1 MINYYSDRM
10 ITAADLSLVFEN
22 SGIKRPFQDLARL
35 EKMIEHADLIITA
48 WDGSKLVG
56 IARCLTDFVYCCYLS
71 DLAVSRAYQ
80 RLGIGKQL
88 VEHARAALGPSVSV
102 VLLSAPTATE
112 YYPRIGFTN
121 TDKCFL
127 IPRES

>member
-1 MINYYSDRM
+1 MINYYSDRI
-10 ITAADLSLVFEN
+10 ITAADLSLVFES
-22 SGIKRPFQDLARL
+22 SGIKRPYQDFARL
-35 EKMIEHADLIITA
+35 DKMIEHADLIISA

-56 IARCLTDFVYCCYLS
+56 IARCLTDYVYCCYLS
-71 DLAVSRAYQ
+71 DLAVNRDYQ

-88 VEHARAALGPSVSV
+88 VEHVRAALGPSVSL

-112 YYPRIGFTN
+112 YYPRIGFTK

>member
-1 MINYYSDRM
+1 MINYYSDRT
-10 ITAADLSLVFEN
+10 ITAADLSLVFES
-22 SGIKRPFQDLARL
+22 SGIKRPYQDLARL
-35 EKMIEHADLIITA
+35 EKMIEHADLLITA

-56 IARCLTDFVYCCYLS
+56 IARGLTDFVYCCYLS
-71 DLAVSRAYQ
+71 DLAVSRDYQ

-88 VEHARAALGPSVSV
+88 VEHVRAALGSSVSL

-112 YYPRIGFTN
+112 YYPSIGFTN